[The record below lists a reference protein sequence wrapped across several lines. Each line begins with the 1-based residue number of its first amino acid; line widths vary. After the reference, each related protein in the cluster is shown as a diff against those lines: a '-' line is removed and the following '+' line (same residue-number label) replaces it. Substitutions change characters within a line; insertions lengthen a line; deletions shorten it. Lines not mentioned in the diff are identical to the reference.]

1 MLIEFF
7 IKYKSA
13 MNPLTE
19 LKEGLEILEPFLMRQ
34 NFVFDNYENEKSPTG
49 LFSVATYKNKQ
60 KKFSIK
66 YRTSI
71 RQVIYQFD
79 NSKVCHDFYLDKL
92 GLADKM
98 QLIDFQP
105 DNELLSFKHIL
116 DDFEFLVEDFFDGKC
131 VKLQEFSKLEE
142 NVIFTHN
149 AKLREAYNFKYDTLR
164 IDSARQL
171 FNKKDFKK
179 SMEIYN
185 TVERKSRFN
194 DLDNKIIAYC
204 VRYI

>member
-1 MLIEFF
+1 
-7 IKYKSA
+7 

-34 NFVFDNYENEKSPTG
+34 NFVLDNYENVKSPTG
-49 LFSVATYKNKQ
+49 LFTVATYKNKQ

-79 NSKVCHDFYLDKL
+79 NSKVCHDFYLAKL
-92 GLADKM
+92 GLDDKK
-98 QLIDFQP
+98 QLLNFQP

-116 DDFEFLVEDFFDGKC
+116 DDFEFLVEDFFNGKC
-131 VKLQEFSKLEE
+131 LKLQEFSKLEE

-149 AKLREAYNFKYDTLR
+149 AKLREEYNFKYDTLR

-185 TVERKSRFN
+185 SVERKSGFN
-194 DLDNKIIAYC
+194 DLDNKIIEYC
-204 VRYI
+204 VRHI

>member
-1 MLIEFF
+1 
-7 IKYKSA
+7 

-19 LKEGLEILEPFLMRQ
+19 LKEGLEILKPFLMRQ
-34 NFVFDNYENEKSPTG
+34 NFVFDNYENGKSSTG
-49 LFSVATYKNKQ
+49 LFTVASYKNKQ

-92 GLADKM
+92 GLADKK
-98 QLIDFQP
+98 QLLYFQP

-116 DDFEFLVEDFFDGKC
+116 DDFEFLVEDFFNGKC

-142 NVIFTHN
+142 NIIINHN
-149 AKLREAYNFKYDTLR
+149 AKLREEYNFKYDALR

-171 FNKKDFKK
+171 FNKREFKK

-204 VRYI
+204 LRHI

>member
-1 MLIEFF
+1 
-7 IKYKSA
+7 
-13 MNPLTE
+13 MNPSTE
-19 LKEGLEILEPFLMRQ
+19 LKYGLEILEPFLMRQ
-34 NFVFDNYENEKSPTG
+34 NFVFDNYENGKSPTG
-49 LFSVATYKNKQ
+49 LFTVATYKNKQ

-79 NSKVCHDFYLDKL
+79 KSKVCHDFYLDKL
-92 GLADKM
+92 GLADKK
-98 QLIDFQP
+98 QLLNFHP
-105 DNELLSFKHIL
+105 ANELLSFKHIL

-149 AKLREAYNFKYDTLR
+149 AKLREEYNFKYDTIR

-171 FNKKDFKK
+171 FNNKDFKK

-194 DLDNKIIAYC
+194 DLDNNIIAYC
-204 VRYI
+204 VRYVLRTKGN

>member
-1 MLIEFF
+1 
-7 IKYKSA
+7 